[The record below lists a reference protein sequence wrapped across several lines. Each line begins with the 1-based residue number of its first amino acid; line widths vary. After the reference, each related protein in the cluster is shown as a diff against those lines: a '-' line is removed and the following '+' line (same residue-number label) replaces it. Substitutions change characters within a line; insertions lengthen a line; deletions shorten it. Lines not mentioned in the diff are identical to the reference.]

1 MTTILRG
8 AYLIDGTG
16 ADPRPDATLVID
28 GARITEVGSGTGARA
43 PGGATVVDVTGQTV
57 MPGLFDCHVHLEM
70 DAGASPLVSLAAE
83 AAEHTFRAAARRA
96 AGMLRRGIT
105 TVRDCGA
112 KGWGVIRLRDAIAAG
127 TVPGPRILACGQ
139 AIGARGGHAGVL
151 CDPVD
156 DEAGAAAAARRQL
169 DAGADF
175 IKMMVTGGFGKD
187 GEQLSHSELSAAQIR
202 AAAAVAHAAGKK
214 LTAHA
219 YGTEGI
225 LHAIAGN
232 ADSVEHAAFLDE
244 ETIHLLRDKG
254 IFIVPTLTNTYRVT
268 TQGAR
273 GGVLDYLVATAS
285 SAFPTMM
292 TNAGRAHRAGVRMAI
307 GTDGGSWVNGHGDV
321 ATEVRLRIE
330 AGASALEAV
339 TMATLGSARCLGLD
353 DSVGTLEVG
362 KRADLIVLD
371 GDPLSDLSALQ
382 RIRAVYTAGTPVRLD
397 G

>member
-1 MTTILRG
+1 MTAILRG

-28 GARITEVGSGTGARA
+28 GTRITEVGRDTGVRA
-43 PGGATVVDVTGQTV
+43 PAGATIIDVAGKTV

-83 AAEHTFRAAARRA
+83 APGQTFQAAARRA
-96 AGMLRRGIT
+96 AAMLRRGVT

-112 KGWGVIRLRDAIAAG
+112 SGWGVIRLRDAIAAG
-127 TVPGPRILACGQ
+127 TAEGPRILACGQ
-139 AIGARGGHAGVL
+139 AIGTRGGHARVL
-151 CDPVD
+151 CDPID

-187 GEQLSHSELSAAQIR
+187 GEQLGHSELSAAQIH

-232 ADSVEHAAFLDE
+232 ADSIEHAAFLDE
-244 ETIHLLRDKG
+244 ETIRLLRDKG

-268 TQGAR
+268 TQGTR

-292 TNAGRAHRAGVRMAI
+292 TNAGRAYREGVRMAI

-321 ATEVRLRIE
+321 ATEIRLRIE
-330 AGASALEAV
+330 TGASPLDAV
-339 TMATLGSARCLGLD
+339 AMATRASAQCLGLD
-353 DSVGTLEVG
+353 HSVGTLEPG
-362 KRADLIVLD
+362 KLADLIVLD
-371 GDPLSDLSALQ
+371 GDPLSDPSALE
-382 RIRAVYTAGTPVRLD
+382 RIRAVYTAGTSVRLD